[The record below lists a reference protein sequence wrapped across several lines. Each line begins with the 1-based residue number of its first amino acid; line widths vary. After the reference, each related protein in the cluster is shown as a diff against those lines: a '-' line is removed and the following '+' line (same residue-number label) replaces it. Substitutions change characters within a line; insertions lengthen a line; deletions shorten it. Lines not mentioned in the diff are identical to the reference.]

1 MVKCRAI
8 SPVCCF
14 HPVLPKF
21 PGTTCTQNIDKC
33 THTHTHTH
41 IYIYV
46 YILTHIHTH
55 KYIYIYTVYI
65 YIYINTHTHIYICV
79 NIYIYIYIR
88 SLSICPSIYISW
100 AKTKTATAE
109 ASGIVSTAIL
119 RVAAGVGDGSHS
131 WQPRNRH
138 PRYRNRHPRY
148 RTHQKSWGVL
158 NLGCYG
164 IAMWFLTQ
172 NPIRLTHLY
181 PKFRPRTHTSSIIS
195 YNFHEFPGFIPVS
208 NSFFSQP

>member
-1 MVKCRAI
+1 MKFMDQFLGRLTSLEMVKCRAI
-8 SPVCCF
+8 SSVCCF
-14 HPVLPKF
+14 TLSCRNF
-21 PGTTCTQNIDKC
+21 PEQHVHRTLTNAHTC
-33 THTHTHTH
+33 THTHT
-41 IYIYV
+41 
-46 YILTHIHTH
+46 
-55 KYIYIYTVYI
+55 YIYIYTH
-65 YIYINTHTHIYICV
+65 THT
-79 NIYIYIYIR
+79 YIYIYIR

-164 IAMWFLTQ
+164 IAMWFFTQ
-172 NPIRLTHLY
+172 NPIRLY

-195 YNFHEFPGFIPVS
+195 YNFH
-208 NSFFSQP
+208 